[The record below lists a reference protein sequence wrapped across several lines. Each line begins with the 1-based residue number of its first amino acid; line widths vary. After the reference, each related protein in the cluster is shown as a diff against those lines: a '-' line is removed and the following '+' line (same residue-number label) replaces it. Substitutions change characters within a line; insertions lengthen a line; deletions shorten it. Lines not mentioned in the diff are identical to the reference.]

1 MRKLLLTT
9 CAGVMISG
17 AAMAEDQFSF
27 YGGVQGSPHSGVTGR
42 DPGGVGKL
50 DFSAGWEGR
59 SFDMPPYWGARWT
72 RWQSDT
78 FGWGVDFTHS
88 KVYADDETLD
98 DSGFSHF
105 EFSDGLN
112 ILTLNAW
119 RRWPDTNLPVTPY
132 VGGGVGLSI
141 PHVEVTSP
149 GGRVFEYQV
158 TGPAVQWVA
167 GASYSINDRWSVFG
181 EYKGTY
187 SMNEAELGSG
197 GTLETDIIT
206 NAFNLGVSFGF

>member
-1 MRKLLLTT
+1 MQRLLFVLV
-9 CAGVMISG
+9 ASLGLSG
-17 AAMAEDQFSF
+17 AVMAEDQISI
-27 YGGVQGSPHSGVTGR
+27 YGGYQTAPHSGVSGN
-42 DPGGVGKL
+42 DPGGVGSF
-50 DFSAGWEGR
+50 DFTAGWEGR
-59 SFDMPPYWGARWT
+59 SFEMPPYWGLRWT
-72 RWQSDT
+72 RWRSRT
-78 FGWGVDFTHS
+78 FGWGLDINHT
-88 KVYADDETLD
+88 KVYADDDTLA

-119 RRWPDTNLPVTPY
+119 RRFPDTGMRVTPY
-132 VGGGVGLSI
+132 VGAGVGLSI
-141 PHVEVTSP
+141 PHVEVTTP

-187 SMNEAELGSG
+187 SLNEADLGSG
-197 GTLETDIIT
+197 GTLETDIVT
-206 NAFNLGVSFGF
+206 NALNFGVSFGF